1 MIPTLHHIKLNNKT
15 VLLRVDYNVH
25 MKAGKIIDNSKIKES
40 LDTIHYLLHKKC
52 KIVIISHLGRPN
64 GKRVKEFSLK
74 PTYNHLQRLLPKVKI
89 TWVPTTIGE
98 KVRKRVS
105 KGEASEIFFLENLR
119 YHKEEME
126 NDRTFA
132 HSLASLGE
140 IYVNDAFAVSH
151 RKHSSIVGV
160 TKYMPS
166 VAGIRVVEEIR
177 ELNKAFNGKK
187 PSVWLIGGA
196 KLQKVDF
203 ILRSLG
209 QADHVLVGG
218 ALPFAFLKAKG
229 FSIGASKTDVT
240 SVQVAK
246 DILRLK
252 ESKKIVLPVD
262 FLATEKMSS
271 KSKSFVVKSNE
282 IKGHEIG
289 LDLGPKTIKLFKQHL
304 RNAHTIVWNGPL
316 GYYEWTKYAQSTKE
330 IGRFISKLTA
340 TTICGGGETHDA
352 LKKFHLNS
360 KMTHVSSGGGAS
372 LAFLSGK
379 EMPALTALGE
389 NYKKFKPKRE

>member
-1 MIPTLHHIKLNNKT
+1 
-15 VLLRVDYNVH
+15 
-25 MKAGKIIDNSKIKES
+25 
-40 LDTIHYLLHKKC
+40 LDTIRYLLQKKC
-52 KIVIISHLGRPN
+52 KIVIISHLGRPK
-64 GKRVKEFSLK
+64 GRRVKDLSLK
-74 PTYNHLQRLLPKVKI
+74 PVYKELQKLLPKVKI
-89 TWVPTTIGE
+89 TWVPITIGE
-98 KVRKRVS
+98 TVRKKVVN
-105 KGEASEIFFLENLR
+105 GNGSEIFFLENLR

-140 IYVNDAFAVSH
+140 IYVNEAFAVSH
-151 RKHSSIVGV
+151 RTHSSLVGV

-166 VAGIRVVEEIR
+166 VAGMLVTKEIK

-187 PSVWLIGGA
+187 PSVWIIGGA

-203 ILRSLG
+203 ILRALG
-209 QADHVLVGG
+209 QADYVLVGG

-240 SVQVAK
+240 SVQLAK
-246 DILRLK
+246 EILRLK

-262 FLATEKMSS
+262 FLTTEKMNPRS
-271 KSKSFVVKSNE
+271 KSNVTASSE
-282 IKGHEIG
+282 LRGHQIG
-289 LDLGPKTIKLFKQHL
+289 LDLGPKTITLFKKYLH
-304 RNAHTIVWNGPL
+304 NAHTVVWNGPL

-340 TTICGGGETHDA
+340 TTICGGGETSDA
-352 LKKFHLNS
+352 LRKFHLNN

-372 LAFLSGK
+372 LAFLSGN
-379 EMPALTALGE
+379 EMPALSALGE
-389 NYKKFKPKRE
+389 NYKKFKLKRE